1 MLTDEKIIAI
11 IKDSKLQDKF
21 PPLHAIQKTLYT
33 PPKTTGGCSKC
44 QRNRLVKST
53 ASIQNVLRPPIPL
66 SIQNAIK
73 AVKKYIKNMD
83 NATRTEFKNAIGVS
97 DLRFTLTD
105 IDGRVKEFRY

>member
-1 MLTDEKIIAI
+1 MLTDEKIVAI
-11 IKDSKLQDKF
+11 IKDGKLQDKF

-53 ASIQNVLRPPIPL
+53 A

>member
-53 ASIQNVLRPPIPL
+53 ASIQN
-66 SIQNAIK
+66 AIK